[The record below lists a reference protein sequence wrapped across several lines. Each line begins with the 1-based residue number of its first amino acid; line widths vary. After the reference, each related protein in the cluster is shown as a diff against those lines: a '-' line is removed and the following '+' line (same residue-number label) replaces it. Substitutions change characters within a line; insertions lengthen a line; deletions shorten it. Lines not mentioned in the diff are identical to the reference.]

1 MIVRTE
7 TISYV
12 LPRRHHHET
21 RRLPSAHERRHQRG
35 IGSVR
40 TRCGAYKDM
49 MDELHDFV
57 PKTKMAEQEFL
68 SYYWGRSGDW
78 HAMHKKY
85 NFQIHQLYFA
95 SPEAPPGQD
104 RQSSFAYMVDHPQ
117 EIRVFHFSADQK
129 PSDILINAMSS
140 VQGWLTLED
149 HLKEH
154 ARYMMEQH
162 GSRNPALHNHPE
174 WIDKIEKLLR
184 YAQKYDT
191 LL

>member
-1 MIVRTE
+1 MRLGDSHPPMKGGINGGL
-7 TISYV
+7 V
-12 LPRRHHHET
+12 LSEPDAAT
-21 RRLPSAHERRHQRG
+21 
-35 IGSVR
+35 
-40 TRCGAYKDM
+40 YKDM

-95 SPEAPPGQD
+95 SPEAPPGQN

-117 EIRVFHFSADQK
+117 EIRVFHFSADDK
-129 PSDILINAMSS
+129 PSGILINDMPS
-140 VQGWLTLED
+140 VQGWLRLED

-154 ARYMMEQH
+154 AQWMM
-162 GSRNPALHNHPE
+162 
-174 WIDKIEKLLR
+174 
-184 YAQKYDT
+184 
-191 LL
+191 